1 MKRVILLPK
10 NIGTIHENLDMIKK
24 KKKTG
29 IKFNLKE
36 DLKERMVKYFDCYL
50 SGFKFHCSAL

>member
-24 KKKTG
+24 KKKRESSL
-29 IKFNLKE
+29 I
-36 DLKERMVKYFDCYL
+36 
-50 SGFKFHCSAL
+50 